1 MKRKRKAI
9 PIIVLLAIVFIGVL
23 IYFNNDKEK
32 KFILEQRFIAHAL
45 GGIDG
50 KKYTNSLEALNEG
63 YDNGIKLFE
72 VDLSMTSD
80 NVMVARHDWDEFL
93 YKQLEQEPKNDKYE
107 PLTEEEFK
115 SMRINNIYTPLT
127 FEELLMIMEE
137 KKDLFIVL
145 DTKSTTYDEI
155 KVEYEYIVKKTK
167 EINPKLLNRIIPQIY
182 NRDMLTTINEI
193 YKFKNIF
200 YTLYQ
205 DGINNEDL
213 IEFINANKSVIAII
227 MHEGRYSEELIESLN
242 GINVASYVHTI
253 NDVELG
259 NKYFNSGV
267 TGLYTDFLNDYNFID

>member
-267 TGLYTDFLNDYNFID
+267 TGLYTDFLNDYNFMD